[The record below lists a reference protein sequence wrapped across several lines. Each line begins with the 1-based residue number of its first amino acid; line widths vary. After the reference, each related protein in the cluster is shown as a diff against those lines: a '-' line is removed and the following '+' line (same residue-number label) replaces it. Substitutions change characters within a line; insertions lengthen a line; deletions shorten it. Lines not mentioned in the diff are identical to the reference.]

1 MLLDFYSSDCYLS
14 KLGKESHRFSFV
26 TFCTVNGPEFGRLF
40 SACQQARSSLC
51 SQGLLPCG
59 GQTGR
64 RAFQKINRHLVQI
77 CALLSL
83 SSFLSCGRR
92 QLPGPPCPP
101 GTGPIICPLRRVGSL
116 VAPGVGASR
125 LDWLPGSHSPG
136 PSGPDLWHRG
146 PPQEVT
152 GGFHCLGLGYP
163 GAGDADDVFVG
174 RGSEERLGLAILSVP
189 SSWSSGT
196 RGGHV
201 QVPVA
206 GSNAPLCLLTQSAG
220 EREASRW
227 LPPPPPAPAMEPH
240 VNKAQGSNNLQ
251 SWSHSCS
258 WLASLPIPGLAPTW
272 VPPSPPAQ
280 LPAGTVYQYSGW
292 SVRELRPSNRIWAC
306 LLQSSET
313 EGGTT
318 AEHPCSSGGDESGK
332 ASWRRQRWCPGGG

>member
-14 KLGKESHRFSFV
+14 KFGRESHRFSFV

-40 SACQQARSSLC
+40 SACQQAQSSLC
-51 SQGLLPCG
+51 SQGPLPCG

-116 VAPGVGASR
+116 VAPGAGASR

-206 GSNAPLCLLTQSAG
+206 GSKAPAPTPSPLSADPVSWRKGGFEVAAPTTPSPGHRTPCKQSPGLQQSAV
-220 EREASRW
+220 
-227 LPPPPPAPAMEPH
+227 L
-240 VNKAQGSNNLQ
+240 VTLLL
-251 SWSHSCS
+251 
-258 WLASLPIPGLAPTW
+258 LASFPPHPRPGTHLGPTIAPCTTSSRYCMPVLW
-272 VPPSPPAQ
+272 LVSQGAEAQ
-280 LPAGTVYQYSGW
+280 
-292 SVRELRPSNRIWAC
+292 
-306 LLQSSET
+306 
-313 EGGTT
+313 
-318 AEHPCSSGGDESGK
+318 
-332 ASWRRQRWCPGGG
+332 